1 MDLESIISI
10 VLGIMMILL
19 SLSLTISI
27 LNEYRI
33 RRAEA
38 KKKAE
43 LDEKIGA
50 LLYDIFEKDMENT
63 SVDKK
68 DLDYSSMNV
77 AELKSIARQREIK
90 GYYRLKKDELIK
102 ELQKGM

>member
-19 SLSLTISI
+19 SLSLIVSI

-50 LLYDIFEKDMENT
+50 LLYDIFEKDMKNT

>member
-10 VLGIMMILL
+10 VLGIMMMLL

-50 LLYDIFEKDMENT
+50 LLCDIFEKDMGNT

>member
-10 VLGIMMILL
+10 VLGIMIILL

>member
-102 ELQKGM
+102 ELQKGI